1 MDKINLLC
9 AGKRARIILQGMGE
23 DALDNVF
30 LYDMDSSKW
39 GTYVDAWKVND
50 PKEID
55 TNDYWCISVI
65 NHILYPDIRN
75 DYISKYGLRE
85 DREILIDEL
94 MVCFLLEKKQKR
106 ENTIRLSND
115 SNRNVIWT
123 SIKGWKA
130 GGVEEWMYDIYNI
143 FINKHSNH
151 KFLVGQEKLEH
162 NNEIGVIPV
171 EIDNDNVLNLKVA
184 ENVIQILEENL
195 PLTIITNQLDET
207 FWAAVCL
214 KRLYAEKIKIISV
227 IHNGTEYAYDHNYC
241 FRKDVDCFVGVSKE
255 ICEGMIERGVSK
267 EKVKHMTCTFECS
280 KYLDRKYSC
289 EENTPL
295 RIGYAGR
302 LDGFEKSQ
310 KRLDILLNTIE
321 ELNSRNIDF
330 RIEIAGD
337 GEAKTKLQESVK
349 KLGLEEKVTFLG
361 WLKRKDI
368 SDYWRR
374 QDIAI
379 NTADFEGRSI
389 SKFEAMANGA
399 VPVVTDTSGVREDIE
414 DGINGYIVPLR
425 DYMTICDRIEYLNTH
440 RKKMEDMGL
449 KAHSSIYPKSNLNN
463 HIEMWENLLNEI
475 G

>member
-23 DALDNVF
+23 DALDKVF

-39 GTYVDAWKVND
+39 GTYVDEWRVND
-50 PKEID
+50 PREID
-55 TNDYWCISVI
+55 SNDYWCISVI
-65 NHILYPDIRN
+65 NHILYPDIRT
-75 DYISKYGLRE
+75 DYIKKYGLRE
-85 DREILIDEL
+85 DKEILVDEL
-94 MVCFLLEKKQKR
+94 MVRFLLEKKNEANFVKKDF
-106 ENTIRLSND
+106 SK
-115 SNRNVIWT
+115 SNRKTIWT

-130 GGVEEWMYDIYNI
+130 GGVEEWMFDIYKI
-143 FINKHSNH
+143 FINKHPNH
-151 KFLVGQEKLEH
+151 IFLVGQEELEKE
-162 NNEIGVIPV
+162 NEPGIIPV
-171 EIDNDNVLNLKVA
+171 KIDSDNVLNLKIA
-184 ENVIQILEENL
+184 EDILQILEDNL

-214 KRLYAEKIKIISV
+214 KRIYREKIKIISV
-227 IHNGTEYAYDHNYC
+227 IHNGTEYSYDHNYY
-241 FRKDVDCFVGVSKE
+241 FENDVDCFVGVSKD
-255 ICEGMIERGVSK
+255 ICEAMLKRGVSK
-267 EKVKHMTCTFECS
+267 AKIKHMTCTFECS
-280 KYLDRKYSC
+280 KDIERKYSYG
-289 EENTPL
+289 ENMPL

-310 KRLDILLNTIE
+310 KRLDILLKTIE
-321 ELNSRNIDF
+321 ELNNRKIDF
-330 RIEIAGD
+330 RLEIAGD
-337 GEAKTKLQESVK
+337 GEAKTKLKEGID

-361 WLKRKDI
+361 WLERKDI

-425 DYMTICDRIEYLNTH
+425 DYIAICDRIEYLNYH
-440 RKKMEDMGL
+440 RKEMEEMGL

-463 HIEMWENLLNEI
+463 HIEMWENLLDEI